1 MRATSC
7 KPVVGLVPRQES
19 VRCAIPSS
27 RARRFTAAA
36 SRFASG
42 RSPWSTVT
50 ARSFGARC
58 RRFLRSLAQ
67 RAAMTSSA
75 VESEPPETA
84 SRSPRKPSRPLNSA
98 LTSASRTAWSAM
110 ATLLF
115 SVHGLFYA
123 RRCARVFAQHLAERS
138 ASRFL
143 LAQGRERLAKPQQRL
158 RRPRRGLVFGG
169 DGEERFGG
177 VAILLLL
184 EQTFAEPVL
193 SLRRQVIARILA
205 QKATETFGREH
216 VILAQNVAIG
226 EVVLVP
232 GRISRRQRRLH
243 GAGAARIARRRR
255 RQLAGWPR
263 R

>member
-1 MRATSC
+1 MRAASC
-7 KPVVGLVPRQES
+7 KPVFGFVPRQAS
-19 VRCAIPSS
+19 VRCAIPSW
-27 RARRFTAAA
+27 RARRLTAAA

-50 ARSFGARC
+50 ARSFGARR

-67 RAAMTSSA
+67 RAAITNSA

-84 SRSPRKPSRPLNSA
+84 RRSPRKPSRPLNSA
-98 LTSASRTAWSAM
+98 LASASRTAWSAM

-115 SVHGLFYA
+115 SVHSLFYA
-123 RRCARVFAQHLAERS
+123 RRCARVFAQHLTERS

-143 LAQGRERLAKPQQRL
+143 LAQGRERRAKPQQRL

-169 DGEERFGG
+169 DGEERLGG

-184 EQTFAEPVL
+184 EQTFAQPIV

-205 QKATETFGREH
+205 QEATEAFGRER
-216 VILAQNVAIG
+216 VVLVQNVAVG
-226 EVVLVP
+226 KD
-232 GRISRRQRRLH
+232 
-243 GAGAARIARRRR
+243 
-255 RQLAGWPR
+255 
-263 R
+263 